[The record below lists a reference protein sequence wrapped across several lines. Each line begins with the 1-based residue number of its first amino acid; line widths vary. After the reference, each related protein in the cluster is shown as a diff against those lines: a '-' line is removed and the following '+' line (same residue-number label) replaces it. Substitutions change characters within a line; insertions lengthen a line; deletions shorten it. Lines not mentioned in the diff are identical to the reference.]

1 MADIGKTLLGVVVLT
16 PLTEEDDKYVL
27 TASPQTSNL
36 QQSEVRV
43 QCQTDGT
50 GSFTIQLPKISTF
63 EGKYQALKVI
73 FIDSGTQANVTNILI
88 FPDPDG
94 DTLQGGIENVTISAS
109 EGASVLCVG
118 DRNTWVI
125 Q

>member
-27 TASPQTSNL
+27 TASPQTANL

-43 QCQTDGT
+43 ECQTTGT
-50 GSFTIQLPKISTF
+50 GAFTIQLPKISTF

-73 FIDSGTQANVTNILI
+73 FIDSGAQASTTNILI

-94 DTLQGGIENVTISAS
+94 DTLQGGIENITINTN